1 MFHYLRR
8 KVRPK
13 QIHRQAMNA
22 PTPTPKSTLIRF
34 VDAQAPVIEQVL
46 RELKAGQ
53 KTTHWM
59 WFVFPQIHGLGNSP
73 MAQRYAIASMDEARA
88 YLADPVLGP
97 RLRQCVSLL
106 LETQG
111 KTARQILGTPDDLK
125 LRSSLT
131 LFRRAAEDDAV
142 FAAALER
149 FFEGEEDPATVARL

>member
-1 MFHYLRR
+1 MMASGDN
-8 KVRPK
+8 PM
-13 QIHRQAMNA
+13 A
-22 PTPTPKSTLIRF
+22 TLTRF
-34 VDAQAPVIEQVL
+34 TDAQAPVIEHVL
-46 RELKAGQ
+46 HELKAGQ

-59 WFVFPQIHGLGNSP
+59 WFIFPQIHGLGNSP
-73 MAQRYAIASMDEARA
+73 MAQRYAMASMDEARA

-106 LETQG
+106 LQTQG